1 MMKKIIII
9 SVLFILGFAWGVF
22 FNPNNPQNKKHKDG
36 KFSDYNWISRY
47 DLYSYEEE
55 ILKEGN
61 YLYLSDLISEASV
74 DRLPY
79 LIVMCDVYDN
89 AEAAG
94 LLLQIYLLY
103 QRNYQ
108 MHNASAM
115 IPLMNYVKEVVVEAS
130 EKGYKF
136 SADDLNELKKNE

>member
-1 MMKKIIII
+1 MKKKIIII
-9 SVLFILGFAWGVF
+9 SVLFIIGFAWGVF

-36 KFSDYNWISRY
+36 KVSDYNWISRY

-55 ILKEGN
+55 IIKEGN

-89 AEAAG
+89 AEAVG

-103 QRNYQ
+103 QRDYRKNI
-108 MHNASAM
+108 SAM
-115 IPLMNYVKEVVVEAS
+115 IPLTNYVKEVVAETS

-136 SADDLNELKKNE
+136 SVDDLNELKKYE

>member
-9 SVLFILGFAWGVF
+9 SVLFIIGFAWGVF

-36 KFSDYNWISRY
+36 KVSDYNWISRY

-55 ILKEGN
+55 IIKEGN
-61 YLYLSDLISEASV
+61 YLYLSDLVSEASV

-89 AEAAG
+89 AEAVG

-103 QRNYQ
+103 QRDYRKNI
-108 MHNASAM
+108 SAM
-115 IPLMNYVKEVVVEAS
+115 IPLTNYVKEVVAETS

-136 SADDLNELKKNE
+136 SVDDLNELKKYE

>member
-9 SVLFILGFAWGVF
+9 SVLFIIGFAWGVF
-22 FNPNNPQNKKHKDG
+22 FNPNNAQNKKHKDG
-36 KFSDYNWISRY
+36 KVSDYNWISRY

-55 ILKEGN
+55 IIKEGN

-103 QRNYQ
+103 QRDYRN
-108 MHNASAM
+108 NISAM
-115 IPLMNYVKEVVVEAS
+115 IPLTNYVKEVVAETS

-136 SADDLNELKKNE
+136 SVDDLNELKKYE

>member
-1 MMKKIIII
+1 
-9 SVLFILGFAWGVF
+9 
-22 FNPNNPQNKKHKDG
+22 
-36 KFSDYNWISRY
+36 
-47 DLYSYEEE
+47 
-55 ILKEGN
+55 
-61 YLYLSDLISEASV
+61 
-74 DRLPY
+74 
-79 LIVMCDVYDN
+79 MCDVYDN

>member
-9 SVLFILGFAWGVF
+9 SVLFIIGFAWGVF

-36 KFSDYNWISRY
+36 KVSDYNWISRY

-55 ILKEGN
+55 IIKEGN

-89 AEAAG
+89 AEAVG

-103 QRNYQ
+103 QRDYRKNI
-108 MHNASAM
+108 SAM
-115 IPLMNYVKEVVVEAS
+115 IPLTNYVKEVVAETS

-136 SADDLNELKKNE
+136 SVDDLNELKKYE

>member
-1 MMKKIIII
+1 MMKKIVII
-9 SVLFILGFAWGVF
+9 SVLFIVGFAWGVF
-22 FNPNNPQNKKHKDG
+22 FNPNNPKNNKHKDG
-36 KFSDYNWISRY
+36 KVSDYNWISRY
-47 DLYSYEEE
+47 DLYSYEEK

-103 QRNYQ
+103 QRDYQ
-108 MHNASAM
+108 KHNVSAN
-115 IPLMNYVKEVVVEAS
+115 IPLTNYVKEVVAETS

-136 SADDLNELKKNE
+136 SPYRLNELKKYE